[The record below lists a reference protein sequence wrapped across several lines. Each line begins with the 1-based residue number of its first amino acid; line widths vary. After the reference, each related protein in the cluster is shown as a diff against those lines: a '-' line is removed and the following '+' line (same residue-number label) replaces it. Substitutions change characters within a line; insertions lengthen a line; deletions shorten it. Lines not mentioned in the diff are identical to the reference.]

1 VHDVEQMRTKIKFA
15 RQLLLLRSTHS
26 PIYALESYAILKGKK
41 YNNNLFKRAP
51 NFSWRER
58 QGNEKKVA

>member
-1 VHDVEQMRTKIKFA
+1 MLSRSEPKLNLPDNF
-15 RQLLLLRSTHS
+15 LLLQSTHS
-26 PIYALESYAILKGKK
+26 PIYALGSYAILKGKK
-41 YNNNLFKRAP
+41 YNNNIFKRAP